1 MPQGTVK
8 WFSNEKGYGFITPDD
23 GGDDLFVHYSGIAG
37 GGFKSLEEGAKVS
50 YEATQGNKG
59 MQAENV
65 TPRPRE
71 AALTIARGPGVPDK
85 DPRPVLYPTN

>member
-8 WFSNEKGYGFITPDD
+8 WFNDEKGYGFITPHE
-23 GGDDLFVHYSGIAG
+23 GGADLFVHYSGIAG
-37 GGFKSLEEGAKVS
+37 GGFRPLEEGTKVS

-65 TPRPRE
+65 TP
-71 AALTIARGPGVPDK
+71 V
-85 DPRPVLYPTN
+85 